1 MKILAIDT
9 ATEACSAA
17 LTIEGGP
24 SDSGIISEYQLA
36 PREHSRLILKMI
48 DRLLSQAG
56 ITVAELD
63 AIAFGR
69 GPGSFMGLRIA
80 AGVVQGIAFAH
91 DTPVIPVS
99 TLKTIAQRAYELTGN
114 KNVLAAIDARMDE
127 VYWAKYSLTGKQ
139 WVLDGEERVVSPDKL
154 HLAEVLVGQDN
165 KWVGAGTGWA
175 SYADRLL
182 PDDNLNLLATLD
194 DCFPSAEVIA
204 KLAIEELKT
213 DNTVSAAEA
222 IPVYLRNDV
231 AKKPKP
237 FVL

>member
-17 LTIEGGP
+17 LLIEGEAVNN
-24 SDSGIISEYQLA
+24 GITTQYQLA

-48 DRLLSQAG
+48 DDLLAQAG
-56 ITVAELD
+56 LVTAELD

-91 DTPVIPVS
+91 DLPVIPVS
-99 TLKTIAQRAYELTGN
+99 TLKAIAQRAHEQTESENIL
-114 KNVLAAIDARMDE
+114 VAIDARMDE
-127 VYWAKYSLTGKQ
+127 VYWAKYSLIDRH
-139 WVLDGEERVVSPDKL
+139 WSLDGEELVISPDKL
-154 HLAEVLVGQDN
+154 HLTEMLADQAGV
-165 KWVGAGTGWA
+165 WVGAGTGWA
-175 SYADRLL
+175 SYADRLA
-182 PDDNLNLLATLD
+182 PDSGSMLSAVLE

-204 KLAIEELKT
+204 KLAVAELRAG
-213 DNTVSAAEA
+213 NTVAAAQA

-237 FVL
+237 VVL

>member
-17 LTIEGGP
+17 LYIEGAPGE
-24 SDSGIISEYQLA
+24 GITSEYQLA

-48 DRLLSQAG
+48 DRLLSQAEM
-56 ITVAELD
+56 TVKELD

-91 DTPVIPVS
+91 DIPVIPVS
-99 TLKTIAQRAYELTGN
+99 TLKAIAQRAHELTG
-114 KNVLAAIDARMDE
+114 KEHVLAAIDARMDE
-127 VYWAKYSLTGKQ
+127 VYWASYSLTGKQ
-139 WVLDGEERVVSPDKL
+139 WSLNGEERVISPDKL
-154 HLAEVLVGQDN
+154 QLAEILSGHEQN
-165 KWVGAGTGWA
+165 WVGAGTGWD

-182 PDDNLNLLATLD
+182 PNVDLNLFTRLD
-194 DCFPSAEVIA
+194 DCFPSARVIA
-204 KLAIEELKT
+204 MLAIEELKAG
-213 DNTVSAAEA
+213 NTVPAAEA

>member
-154 HLAEVLVGQDN
+154 HLAEVLAGQDN

-204 KLAIEELKT
+204 KLAIEELKA